1 MTYIENRQKKIPL
14 NLTKIEQWLR
24 QIQELLEC
32 EDDDISVI
40 LVDDKEIK
48 SINRQYLGKDR
59 PTNVISFP
67 MREDGF
73 DNVAPHLL
81 GDIMV
86 SVDTAERQSEE
97 SDIPLEDMILF
108 LMIHGTLHLLGYD
121 HETSEEGRK
130 QMVDKEDELFFTLT
144 GYYLER
150 E

>member
-1 MTYIENRQKKIPL
+1 
-14 NLTKIEQWLR
+14 
-24 QIQELLEC
+24 
-32 EDDDISVI
+32 VI

-73 DNVAPHLL
+73 GNVAPHLL
-81 GDIMV
+81 GDIVV

>member
-1 MTYIENRQKKIPL
+1 M
-14 NLTKIEQWLR
+14 TKIEQWLR

-32 EDDDISVI
+32 DDDDISVI

-108 LMIHGTLHLLGYD
+108 LMIHGALHLLGYD

-130 QMVDKEDELFFTLT
+130 QMADKEDELFFTLT

>member
-32 EDDDISVI
+32 DDDDISVI

-73 DNVAPHLL
+73 DTVAPHLL

-97 SDIPLEDMILF
+97 SDIPWRHDS
-108 LMIHGTLHLLGYD
+108 LHD
-121 HETSEEGRK
+121 PWRTSSAR
-130 QMVDKEDELFFTLT
+130 L
-144 GYYLER
+144 
-150 E
+150 